1 MELSAT
7 YPDLNGAG
15 VFITGGAT
23 GIGAAMVEAFIGQ
36 GGRVVFIDLDS
47 PAGEALAARLGADC
61 HFLPCDASDPA
72 ALQASVEAGERL
84 TGGLAVLVN
93 NVANDQREDF
103 GAITPESW
111 RSGLSVN
118 LDPVLFA
125 TQAAAPAME
134 RRGAGSII
142 NLSSLNAF
150 LGPAELPTYTAAK
163 AAILG
168 LTKSMARQFGPSGI
182 RVNAIVP
189 GWVVTERQR
198 RLWLSD
204 EAEAAWKAQCA
215 LKGDLMPADIAS
227 LALFLASAASRMM
240 TGQAHVI
247 DAGRT

>member
-1 MELSAT
+1 MERAAT

-36 GGRVVFIDLDS
+36 GARVVFNDTDV
-47 PAGEALAARLGADC
+47 PAGKALAAKLGADC

-72 ALQASVEAGERL
+72 ALQASVVEGEHL

-93 NVANDQREDF
+93 NVANDHREDF

-111 RSGLSVN
+111 RAGLSVN

-163 AAILG
+163 AAIIG
-168 LTKSMARQFGPSGI
+168 LTKSMARQLGPSGV

-198 RLWLSD
+198 RLWLTD
-204 EAEAAWKAQCA
+204 EAEAAWKEQCA
-215 LKGDLMPADIAS
+215 LKENLLPGDVAG
-227 LALFLASAASRMM
+227 LALFLASASSRMI